1 MTDQPRAGGGG
12 PEVVGAEALRTA
24 ATGALALQLPA
35 RYLEEQ
41 ALIPLQ
47 VAPDGLL
54 VVAAGRPPDAT
65 VTDALAARFGRRVRI
80 VPVEPQDVRAALL
93 GARREG
99 LAEGEATGTAG
110 DADVAAGDDT
120 LGDLRAQA
128 RDAPVV
134 QVVNAMLG
142 DALARG
148 ASDVH
153 VESTRDGLRVRVRLD
168 GVLREVATYPPALRP
183 GVLSRLKLLAQLD
196 IAERRLPQ
204 DGRARVRLG
213 GREVDLRVS
222 TLPTLHGE
230 GMVLRVLD
238 QGHRGAAPRTLPELG
253 MPAPVLAAFEP
264 LVRRNAGLVL
274 VTGPTGSGKTTTLY
288 AALALRNDPGVKIV
302 TVEDPVEYEVTGVTQ
317 VPVQR
322 KAGLGFANVLR
333 SILRHDPDVIMVG
346 EMRDRETAEVAV
358 QAALTGHLVFSTLH
372 TTDAPG
378 AITRLV
384 DMGIEPYLVAA
395 TVQGVLAQRL
405 VRVTCDACA
414 TPIAPDDEALLALRA
429 PYHHDGWGRAR
440 RGAGCAAC
448 AGTGYRGRTGVY
460 ELYLPDAG
468 DRRRLATR
476 GTLEG
481 DDARGAHAVRVLVSL
496 EESGM
501 RLVREGVTT
510 PEEVRRVLSL
520 DEEAP
525 RGGAGR
531 GPVPPPRA
539 PGAPGMPGATP
550 GGER

>member
-1 MTDQPRAGGGG
+1 M
-12 PEVVGAEALRTA
+12 VGSDALRA
-24 ATGALALQLPA
+24 AASGVLALQLPA

-41 ALIPLQ
+41 QLIPLE
-47 VAPDGLL
+47 VAGDGTL
-54 VVAAGRPPDAT
+54 VVAAARALDAT
-65 VTDALAARFGRRVRI
+65 VTDALAARFGRAVRV
-80 VPVEPQDVRAALL
+80 VDAAPQDVQAALL
-93 GARREG
+93 GARREV
-99 LAEGEATGTAG
+99 EDAG
-110 DADVAAGDDT
+110 DAATRGDVAAGADGM
-120 LGDLRAQA
+120 GDLRAQA
-128 RDAPVV
+128 QDAPVV
-134 QVVNAMLG
+134 QVVNALLG

-153 VESTRDGLRVRVRLD
+153 VESTRDGLRVRLRLD
-168 GVLREVATYPPALRP
+168 GVLRDVATYPVALQP

-213 GREVDLRVS
+213 TREVDLRVS
-222 TLPTLHGE
+222 TLPALHGE

-238 QGHRGAAPRTLPELG
+238 QGNAGAAPRTLADLG
-253 MPAPVLAAFEP
+253 MPPQVRADFEP

-302 TVEDPVEYEVTGVTQ
+302 TVEDPVEYQVAGVTQ
-317 VPVQR
+317 VPVNR

-378 AITRLV
+378 AVTRLV

-405 VRVTCDACA
+405 VRITCAACA

-429 PYHHDGWGRAR
+429 PHRHDGYGRAR
-440 RGAGCAAC
+440 RGAGCPAC
-448 AGTGYRGRTGVY
+448 GGTGYRGRTGLY
-460 ELYLPDAG
+460 ELYLPDER
-468 DRRRLATR
+468 DRRQLATHGALDAVDPR
-476 GTLEG
+476 EG
-481 DDARGAHAVRVLVSL
+481 RTTRLLVSL
-496 EESGM
+496 AESGM
-501 RLVREGVTT
+501 RLVREGITT

-520 DEEAP
+520 DEDTPA
-525 RGGAGR
+525 GGASQLPPSIRRPPESSPGTTRR
-531 GPVPPPRA
+531 GDAAR
-539 PGAPGMPGATP
+539 GD
-550 GGER
+550 E

>member
-1 MTDQPRAGGGG
+1 MTDRDRTGDGGR
-12 PEVVGAEALRTA
+12 EVVGAEALRA
-24 ATGALALQLPA
+24 AAAGALALQLPA

-41 ALIPLQ
+41 QLVPLE
-47 VAPDGLL
+47 VRADGVL
-54 VVAAGRPPDAT
+54 VVAAGRTPDAT
-65 VTDALAARFGRRVRI
+65 VTDALAARFGRAVH
-80 VPVEPQDVRAALL
+80 VVAAEPQDVQAALL
-93 GARREG
+93 GARRAQGPEG
-99 LAEGEATGTAG
+99 DDAGAAGVVAPGEGEP
-110 DADVAAGDDT
+110 
-120 LGDLRAQA
+120 GDLRAQA
-128 RDAPVV
+128 QDAPVV
-134 QVVNAMLG
+134 QVVNALLG

-153 VESTRDGLRVRVRLD
+153 LESTRDGLRVRLRLD
-168 GVLREVATYPPALRP
+168 GVLRDVATYPGTLQP

-222 TLPTLHGE
+222 TLPALHGE

-238 QGHRGAAPRTLPELG
+238 QGHAGAAPRTLAELG
-253 MPAPVLAAFEP
+253 MPPQVRAAFEP

-302 TVEDPVEYEVTGVTQ
+302 TVEDPVEYQVAGVTQ
-317 VPVQR
+317 VPVHR

-346 EMRDRETAEVAV
+346 EMRDRETADVAV

-378 AITRLV
+378 AVTRLV

-405 VRVTCDACA
+405 VRVTCPACA
-414 TPIAPDDEALLALRA
+414 APMAPDDEALLALRA
-429 PYHHDGWGRAR
+429 PHLHDGWGRAR
-440 RGAGCAAC
+440 RGTGCPAC
-448 AGTGYRGRTGVY
+448 GGTGYRGRTGLY
-460 ELYLPDAG
+460 ELYLPDEG

-476 GTLEG
+476 GVLPGEDAPG
-481 DDARGAHAVRVLVSL
+481 SARGRVLVSL
-496 EESGM
+496 AESGM

-520 DEEAP
+520 DEAD
-525 RGGAGR
+525 AGSGTTR
-531 GPVPPPRA
+531 PPPR
-539 PGAPGMPGATP
+539 TTR
-550 GGER
+550 GER